1 MHIYPCREREKE
13 KMNKREE
20 LKERTGRPKR
30 DQTEDQH

>member
-20 LKERTGRPKR
+20 LKGSTGRTKR
-30 DQTEDQH
+30 DQTKDQH